1 MVKITDE
8 QKEVFEKLLTKKI
21 DTFFSENNW
30 NANNYAS
37 NQLKERKD
45 LGQFFTPSVLCAKM
59 LAKLSKVKEAYLDEE
74 GNIKEENPKIT
85 DEPLFD
91 PTAGC
96 GNLLAAGIAIGW
108 DPEWI
113 YANELDP
120 KIYEVL
126 VEGLSKLSVPKD
138 HIRCGDIF
146 EMTKVYF
153 DLMDNQ
159 QKIKNFSVKEKVD
172 LAMNLTK
179 EEYDSVE
186 FRNLPYSLRLRYSID
201 GTLKKEYNKYKGLPG
216 YLKKE
221 C

>member
-1 MVKITDE
+1 MVDS
-8 QKEVFEKLLTKKI
+8 FEKTLQDKI
-21 DTFFSENNW
+21 DLFFSENSW
-30 NANNYAS
+30 NSNNYAK
-37 NQLKERKD
+37 NTLKDRKD

-74 GNIKEENPKIT
+74 GNVKEENPKIT
-85 DEPLFD
+85 GEPLFD

-108 DPEWI
+108 NPGWV

-126 VEGLSKLSVPKD
+126 VEGLKGLDVPED

-153 DLMDNQ
+153 DLMDNL
-159 QKIKNFSVKEKVD
+159 QKIKGFSVKEKVD
-172 LAMNLTK
+172 LVMNLTK
-179 EEYDSVE
+179 EEYDSIE

-201 GTLKKEYNKYKGLPG
+201 GTLKKEYNKYKGLPD